1 MSLMIAMCLT
11 LSCKHLVVTEP
22 LHRGPPCKVVYPQA
36 VLEPCDPILESRSQA
51 KCGGQVPPYS
61 PYRVEQGPLRP

>member
-22 LHRGPPCKVVYPQA
+22 LHRGPPCKAVYPQA
-36 VLEPCDPILESRSQA
+36 VLEPCDPILRAEAKQSVAVRSLHA
-51 KCGGQVPPYS
+51 HPTADA
-61 PYRVEQGPLRP
+61 